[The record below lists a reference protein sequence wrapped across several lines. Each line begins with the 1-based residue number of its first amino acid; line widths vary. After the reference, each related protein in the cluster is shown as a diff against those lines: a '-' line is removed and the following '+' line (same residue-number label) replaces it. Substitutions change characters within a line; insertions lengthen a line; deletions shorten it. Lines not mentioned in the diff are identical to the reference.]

1 VNLVET
7 FRNIFA
13 IPDLRKRIIFTFL
26 LLAVYRLGSHIPTPG
41 VDPVALSEFFKA
53 MSGGVFGFL
62 DLFSGGAL
70 RRLSVFALGI
80 MPYIS
85 ASIILQ
91 LLTVVWPYLEKL
103 SKEGEMGRRKINQYT
118 RYGTIVLSI
127 IQSLGVA
134 FWLKGQTAPGGAP
147 LVPPHVQDSLWGLGF
162 PIMTVLTLT
171 TGTSFIMWLGEQISE
186 RGIGNGI
193 SLIIFAGIVVGLPS
207 AVLTTIDDIRT
218 GNRSIF
224 AMLFLVVFMV
234 AVVAFV
240 VFMERAQR
248 RIPVQYAKRV
258 VGRKVYGGANT
269 YLPLRVNTAGVIP
282 VIFASSI
289 LVIPQT
295 LAQMVKAPW
304 MTAIGSQIAMGQPL
318 YYLLQVA
325 GIIFFGY
332 FYTSIVFN
340 PVDTADNMRKYGG
353 FIPGIRPG
361 PRTKDYINDVLT
373 RITLAGA
380 LYLIVISLI
389 PEFMLTG
396 IHLNHLPWWLGGN
409 FFERLPNWM
418 TNGLGVTFYFG
429 GTSLLIVVGVAMDTV
444 NQIESQLVMRHYEG
458 FTPRSGR
465 IKGRRAW

>member
-1 VNLVET
+1 LTNFLET
-7 FRNIFA
+7 IRNIWA
-13 IPDLRKRIIFTFL
+13 IEDLRKRVLFTFG

-41 VDPVALSEFFKA
+41 VDPVALAEFFKQ
-53 MSGGVFGFL
+53 MQGSVFGFL

-70 RRLSVFALGI
+70 RRLSIFALGI

-118 RYGTIVLSI
+118 RYGTIALSI

-134 FWLKGQTAPGGAP
+134 FWLKAQTIQGQQQ
-147 LVPPHVQDSLWGLGF
+147 LVPASVANSLWGIGF
-162 PIMTVLTLT
+162 PLMTVLTLT

-193 SLIIFAGIVVGLPS
+193 SLIIFAGIVVNLPHASLGL
-207 AVLTTIDDIRT
+207 IDDIRT
-218 GNRSIF
+218 GQRNLF
-224 AMLFLVVFMV
+224 AILGLVVFMI
-234 AVVAFV
+234 AVIAFV

-258 VGRKVYGGANT
+258 VGRKVYGGSNT

-295 LAQMVKAPW
+295 LAQMIKAPW
-304 MTAIGSQIAMGQPL
+304 ATAIGNQMRVGEPL
-318 YYLLQVA
+318 YYLLQVI

-361 PRTKDYINDVLT
+361 KKTSDYIDRVLT
-373 RITLAGA
+373 RITFVGSVYLAA
-380 LYLIVISLI
+380 VCIL
-389 PEFMLTG
+389 PEFLIAG
-396 IHLNHLPWWLGGN
+396 IHVGQLPFGVGG
-409 FFERLPNWM
+409 FLDRFLPVW
-418 TNGLGVTFYFG
+418 VTEGMGFNFYFG
-429 GTSLLIVVGVAMDTV
+429 GTSLLIVVGVAMDTIQ
-444 NQIESQLVMRHYEG
+444 QIESQLVMRHYDG
-458 FTPRSGR
+458 FMKKGR
-465 IKGRRAW
+465 VRGRRA

>member
-1 VNLVET
+1 LIET
-7 FRNIFA
+7 VRNIFA
-13 IPDLRKRIIFTFL
+13 IPDLRKRIFFTL
-26 LLAVYRLGSHIPTPG
+26 GLLAVYRLGSHIPTPG

-53 MSGGVFGFL
+53 FQSGVFGFL

-118 RYGTIVLSI
+118 RYGTIALSVV
-127 IQSLGVA
+127 QSLGVA
-134 FWLKGQTAPGGAP
+134 FWLKSQAAPGGAP
-147 LVPPHVQDSLWGLGF
+147 LVPPAVQDSLWGIGF
-162 PIMTVLTLT
+162 PLMTVLTLT
-171 TGTSFIMWLGEQISE
+171 TGTVFVMWLGEQISE

-193 SLIIFAGIVVGLPS
+193 SLIIFAGIVVNLPS
-207 AVLTTIDDIRT
+207 AALRTIEDIRT
-218 GNRSIF
+218 GQHSI
-224 AMLFLVVFMV
+224 LTVIVLVVFM
-234 AVVAFV
+234 ALVVAFV

-258 VGRKVYGGANT
+258 VGRKVYGGSNT

-289 LVIPQT
+289 LVFPQT
-295 LAQMVKAPW
+295 IASMIKAPW
-304 MTAIGSQIAMGQPL
+304 SQSISRQIGMGEPF
-318 YYLLQVA
+318 YYLLEVL
-325 GIIFFGY
+325 GIIFFSY

-361 PRTKDYINDVLT
+361 KKTSDYIDRVLT
-373 RITLAGA
+373 RITFVGSIYLAA
-380 LYLIVISLI
+380 VCVL
-389 PEFMLTG
+389 PEFLIKG
-396 IHLNHLPWWLGGN
+396 IHVAQLPFGVGAALD
-409 FFERLPNWM
+409 RALPIWITEGM
-418 TNGLGVTFYFG
+418 GFQFYFG
-429 GTSLLIVVGVAMDTV
+429 GTSLLIVVGVAMDTLQ
-444 NQIESQLVMRHYEG
+444 QIESQLVMRHYDG
-458 FTPRSGR
+458 FSRRSR
-465 IKGRRAW
+465 LRGRRG

>member
-1 VNLVET
+1 LNFLET

-13 IPDLRKRIIFTFL
+13 IPDLRKRLVYTFG

-41 VDPVALSEFFKA
+41 VDPVALGEFFK
-53 MSGGVFGFL
+53 SLQGGVFGFL

-118 RYGTIVLSI
+118 RYGTVALSI
-127 IQSLGVA
+127 VQSLGVA
-134 FWLKGQTAPGGAP
+134 FWLKSQTAPGGAP
-147 LVPPHVQDSLWGLGF
+147 LVPAYVQDSLWGIGF
-162 PIMTVLTLT
+162 PLMTVLTLT
-171 TGTSFIMWLGEQISE
+171 TGTAFIMWLGEQISE

-193 SLIIFAGIVVGLPS
+193 SLIIFAGIVVGLPHAS
-207 AVLTTIDDIRT
+207 VGLIEEIHNGQRNLF
-218 GNRSIF
+218 GV
-224 AMLFLVVFMV
+224 LFLVVFMV

-295 LAQMVKAPW
+295 IAGMFKTVPW
-304 MTAIGSQIAMGQPL
+304 MAAIGNQIRVGEPL
-318 YYLLQVA
+318 YYLLQVI

-361 PRTKDYINDVLT
+361 KKTSDYIDRVLT
-373 RITLAGA
+373 RITFVGSVYLAA
-380 LYLIVISLI
+380 VCIL
-389 PEFMLTG
+389 PEFLIAG
-396 IHLNHLPWWLGGN
+396 VHVNQLPFGVGAALD
-409 FFERLPNWM
+409 RALPLWITEGMGYN
-418 TNGLGVTFYFG
+418 FYFG
-429 GTSLLIVVGVAMDTV
+429 GTSLLIVVGVAMDTIQ
-444 NQIESQLVMRHYEG
+444 QIESQLVMRHYDG
-458 FTPRSGR
+458 FMKRGR
-465 IKGRRAW
+465 IRGRRG

>member
-1 VNLVET
+1 MNLVET
-7 FRNIFA
+7 VRNIFA
-13 IPDLRKRIIFTFL
+13 IPDLRKRIIFTFA

-41 VDPVALSEFFKA
+41 IDPVALSEFFKA
-53 MSGGVFGFL
+53 IGGGVFGFL

-70 RRLSVFALGI
+70 SRLSIFALGI

-118 RYGTIVLSI
+118 RYATIVLAI

-134 FWLKGQTAPGGAP
+134 FWLRSQAAPGGAP

-162 PIMTVLTLT
+162 PIMTILTLT
-171 TGTSFIMWLGEQISE
+171 TGTAFVMWLGEQISE
-186 RGIGNGI
+186 RGVGNGI

-207 AVLTTIDDIRT
+207 AVIGTISDIQT
-218 GNRSIF
+218 NERSIF
-224 AMLFLVVFMV
+224 AMLFLVIFMI

-240 VFMERAQR
+240 VYMERAQR

-295 LAQMVKAPW
+295 LATMIQAPW
-304 MTAIGSQIAMGQPL
+304 AVAIGNQISMGQPL
-318 YYLLQVA
+318 YFLLQVV
-325 GIIFFGY
+325 GIIFFCY

-361 PRTKDYINDVLT
+361 KRTSEYIDRVLT
-373 RITLAGA
+373 RITFVGSIYLAA
-380 LYLIVISLI
+380 VCIL
-389 PEFMLTG
+389 PEFLISG
-396 IHLNHLPWWLGGN
+396 FRVAQLPWVGAQLDAV
-409 FFERLPNWM
+409 LPIWFTEGM
-418 TNGLGVTFYFG
+418 GLNFYFG
-429 GTSLLIVVGVAMDTV
+429 GTSLLIVVGVAMDTIQ
-444 NQIESQLVMRHYEG
+444 QIESQLVMRHYDG
-458 FTPRSGR
+458 FMKKGR
-465 IKGRRAW
+465 IRGRRA

>member
-1 VNLVET
+1 MNFLET

-13 IPDLRKRIIFTFL
+13 IPDLRKRIVYTFG

-41 VDPVALSEFFKA
+41 IDPVALAEFFKA
-53 MSGGVFGFL
+53 MQGGVFGFL

-118 RYGTIVLSI
+118 RYGTIALSI
-127 IQSLGVA
+127 VQSLGVA
-134 FWLKGQTAPGGAP
+134 FWLRTQTTPAGAP
-147 LVPPHVQDSLWGLGF
+147 LVPANVQDSLWGLGF

-171 TGTSFIMWLGEQISE
+171 TGTAFIMWLGEQISE

-193 SLIIFAGIVVGLPS
+193 SLIIFAGIVVGLPH
-207 AVLTTIDDIRT
+207 AALGLVEDIHT
-218 GNRSIF
+218 GTRNLF
-224 AMLFLVVFMV
+224 AMIGLVVFMIV
-234 AVVAFV
+234 VVAFV

-295 LAQMVKAPW
+295 IAQMYKNIVW
-304 MTAIGSQIAMGQPL
+304 LTAIGNQIKVGEPL
-318 YYLLQVA
+318 YYLLQLVA
-325 GIIFFGY
+325 IIFFGY

-361 PRTKDYINDVLT
+361 KRTSDYIDRVLT
-373 RITLAGA
+373 RITFVGSVYLA
-380 LYLIVISLI
+380 LVCLL
-389 PEFMLTG
+389 PEFLIAGVHVNQLPFG
-396 IHLNHLPWWLGGN
+396 IGAWLDRFLPVWFTEGMGFN
-409 FFERLPNWM
+409 
-418 TNGLGVTFYFG
+418 FYFG
-429 GTSLLIVVGVAMDTV
+429 GTSLLIVVGVAMDTIQ
-444 NQIESQLVMRHYEG
+444 QIESQLVMRHYDG
-458 FTPRSGR
+458 FMKRGR
-465 IKGRRAW
+465 VRGRRG